1 MIMIPS
7 LSDHLYGVHIAEKK
21 LFYIQGSDAQ
31 SLYWEEYGLRI
42 HISQDTISSS
52 EICEVAVT
60 VLVGGHFK
68 FPKGSV
74 LVSAIYDISI
84 AKPLLKPLMLE
95 IQHSV
100 NLHTQAEVNCLHF
113 VRAKFHP
120 STLPYEFTQ
129 LLDGG
134 QFYPG
139 SRYGSITSDHFS
151 PVAIVAE
158 SNKQTQDNSDDEGS
172 SDDEERSNS
181 QEENNIGN
189 EEKEEDDPEEK
200 SE

>member
-1 MIMIPS
+1 M
-7 LSDHLYGVHIAEKK
+7 YGVHIAERK
-21 LFYIQGSDAQ
+21 LFYIQGSYAQ

-42 HISQDTISSS
+42 HLSQNTVSLS

-68 FPKGSV
+68 YPKESM

-95 IQHSV
+95 IQHCV
-100 NLHTQAEVNCLHF
+100 NLHTQAEANCLHF
-113 VRAKFHP
+113 VRANLHP

-139 SRYGSITSDHFS
+139 SRYGSITSDHLS

-158 SNKQTQDNSDDEGS
+158 WNEQTQDNSDNEGS
-172 SDDEERSNS
+172 SDDEESNNS
-181 QEENNIGN
+181 QEDSSAGN
-189 EEKEEDDPEEK
+189 EEKKEDDTEEK
-200 SE
+200 SEWSQ

>member
-1 MIMIPS
+1 MIPS
-7 LSDHLYGVHIAEKK
+7 PLDHLYGVHIAEKK
-21 LFYIQGSDAQ
+21 LFYIQGNEAQ

-42 HISQDTISSS
+42 RISQNTLSSS

-68 FPKGSV
+68 FPKGSM
-74 LVSAIYDISI
+74 LVSAIYEISI

-95 IQHSV
+95 IQHCV
-100 NLHTQAEVNCLHF
+100 NLHTQAEANCLHF
-113 VRAKFHP
+113 VRANLYP
-120 STLPYEFTQ
+120 LTLPYEFTQ

-134 QFYPG
+134 EFYPG

-158 SNKQTQDNSDDEGS
+158 WNQQTQDNSDNEGS
-172 SDDEERSNS
+172 SEDEESSNS
-181 QEENNIGN
+181 QEDNNVGN
-189 EEKEEDDPEEK
+189 EKKKENDPEEK
-200 SE
+200 GE

>member
-1 MIMIPS
+1 MIPS

-21 LFYIQGSDAQ
+21 LFYIQGNETQ
-31 SLYWEEYGLRI
+31 SFYWEEYGLRI
-42 HISQDTISSS
+42 HLSQDTVSLSK
-52 EICEVAVT
+52 ICEVAVT

-68 FPKGSV
+68 FPKESM

-84 AKPLLKPLMLE
+84 AKPLLKPLKLE
-95 IQHSV
+95 IQHCV
-100 NLHTQAEVNCLHF
+100 NLHTQAEANCLHF
-113 VRAKFHP
+113 VRANLHP

-158 SNKQTQDNSDDEGS
+158 WNQQTQDNSDNEGS
-172 SDDEERSNS
+172 SDDEESSNS
-181 QEENNIGN
+181 QEESSVGN
-189 EEKEEDDPEEK
+189 EEKNEDDPEKK
-200 SE
+200 SELS

>member
-1 MIMIPS
+1 M
-7 LSDHLYGVHIAEKK
+7 YGVHIAEKK
-21 LFYIQGSDAQ
+21 LFYIQGNEAQ

-42 HISQDTISSS
+42 HISEDTISSS

-60 VLVGGHFK
+60 ILVGGHFK
-68 FPKGSV
+68 FPKGSM
-74 LVSAIYDISI
+74 LVSAIYNISI

-95 IQHSV
+95 IQHCV
-100 NLHTQAEVNCLHF
+100 NLHTQAEANCLHF
-113 VRAKFHP
+113 VRAKLHP
-120 STLPYEFTQ
+120 PTLPYEFTQ

-134 QFYPG
+134 EFYPG

-158 SNKQTQDNSDDEGS
+158 WNEQTQDNSDNEGS
-172 SDDEERSNS
+172 SDDEESSSS
-181 QEENNIGN
+181 QENGSVGN
-189 EEKEEDDPEEK
+189 EEKKEDDHEEK

>member
-1 MIMIPS
+1 MIPS

-21 LFYIQGSDAQ
+21 LFYINGNETQ

-42 HISQDTISSS
+42 HISQNTLSSS

-68 FPKGSV
+68 FPKENM

-84 AKPLLKPLMLE
+84 AKPLLKPLKLE
-95 IQHSV
+95 IQHCV
-100 NLHTQAEVNCLHF
+100 NLHTQAEANCLHF
-113 VRAKFHP
+113 VRANLHP

-158 SNKQTQDNSDDEGS
+158 CNQQTQDNSDNEGS
-172 SDDEERSNS
+172 SDDEESSSSNS
-181 QEENNIGN
+181 NSSENNEGKH
-189 EEKEEDDPEEK
+189 EDGPEKK
-200 SE
+200 SEWY

>member
-1 MIMIPS
+1 MILIPS

-21 LFYIQGSDAQ
+21 LFYIQGSEAQ

-42 HISQDTISSS
+42 HISQDTVSLS

-68 FPKGSV
+68 YPKESM

-95 IQHSV
+95 IQHCV
-100 NLHTQAEVNCLHF
+100 NLHTQAEANCLHF
-113 VRAKFHP
+113 VRANLHP

-158 SNKQTQDNSDDEGS
+158 WNQQTQENSGNEGS
-172 SDDEERSNS
+172 SDDEESSNS
-181 QEENNIGN
+181 QENGSVGN
-189 EEKEEDDPEEK
+189 EEKKEDDPEKK

>member
-1 MIMIPS
+1 MIPS

-21 LFYIQGSDAQ
+21 LFYIQGNETQ

-42 HISQDTISSS
+42 HVSQNTLSSS

-68 FPKGSV
+68 FPKESM
-74 LVSAIYDISI
+74 LVSAVYDISI
-84 AKPLLKPLMLE
+84 AKPLLKPLKLE
-95 IQHSV
+95 IQHCV
-100 NLHTQAEVNCLHF
+100 NLHTQTEAKCLHF
-113 VRAKFHP
+113 VRANLHP

-158 SNKQTQDNSDDEGS
+158 CNKQTQDNSDHEGS
-172 SDDEERSNS
+172 NDDKESSNS
-181 QEENNIGN
+181 QEDNKVGN
-189 EEKEEDDPEEK
+189 EEKKKNDPEEK
-200 SE
+200 GE

>member
-1 MIMIPS
+1 MIPS

-21 LFYIQGSDAQ
+21 LFYIQGNEAQ

-42 HISQDTISSS
+42 HISRNTLSSS
-52 EICEVAVT
+52 EICEVAMT
-60 VLVGGHFK
+60 ILVGGHFK
-68 FPKGSV
+68 FPKGSMP
-74 LVSAIYDISI
+74 VSAIYDISI
-84 AKPLLKPLMLE
+84 AKPLLKPLTLE
-95 IQHSV
+95 IQHCV
-100 NLHTQAEVNCLHF
+100 NLHTQAEANCLHF
-113 VRAKFHP
+113 VRANLHP
-120 STLPYEFTQ
+120 STLPYEFTE

-158 SNKQTQDNSDDEGS
+158 WNQQTQDNSDNEGT
-172 SDDEERSNS
+172 SDDEESNNS
-181 QEENNIGN
+181 QEDDNEEN
-189 EEKEEDDPEEK
+189 EEKMEGDPEEK

>member
-1 MIMIPS
+1 MIPS

-42 HISQDTISSS
+42 HLSQNTVSLS

-60 VLVGGHFK
+60 VLVGGYFK
-68 FPKGSV
+68 FPEESM

-84 AKPLLKPLMLE
+84 VKPLLKPLMLE
-95 IQHSV
+95 IQHCV
-100 NLHTQAEVNCLHF
+100 NLHTQAEAKCLRF
-113 VRAKFHP
+113 VRANLHP
-120 STLPYEFTQ
+120 PTLPYEFTQ
-129 LLDGG
+129 MLDGG
-134 QFYPG
+134 EFYPG
-139 SRYGSITSDHFS
+139 NRYGSITSDHFS

-158 SNKQTQDNSDDEGS
+158 WNQQTQDNSDNEGS
-172 SDDEERSNS
+172 SDEEESSSS
-181 QEENNIGN
+181 QENGSVGN
-189 EEKEEDDPEEK
+189 EKKKEDDHEEK